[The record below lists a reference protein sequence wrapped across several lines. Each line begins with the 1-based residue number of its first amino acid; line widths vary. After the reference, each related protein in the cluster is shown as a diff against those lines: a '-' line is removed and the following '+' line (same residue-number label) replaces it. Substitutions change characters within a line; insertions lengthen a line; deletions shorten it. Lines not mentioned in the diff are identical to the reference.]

1 MIATPA
7 YILAVGYESAH
18 RDEKADGE
26 LLALAIFMAFDYY
39 MLRLVV
45 G

>member
-7 YILAVGYESAH
+7 YILALGYESAH
-18 RDEKADGE
+18 RQEADGQ
-26 LLALAIFMAFDYY
+26 LIVLGICMAFDYI
-39 MLRLVV
+39 MVSLIV